1 MHAHSH
7 QITAGHVEHQIIIT
21 SAAKKVKIKDKTERS
36 SVVKTLEEYVGI
48 ENIILEFF

>member
-1 MHAHSH
+1 VD
-7 QITAGHVEHQIIIT
+7 HVEHQGIKT
-21 SAAKKVKIKDKTERS
+21 SAAKKMKNQDKKELR